1 MTKRVLTDEQRA
13 LKNQRQRERLA
24 QNPELK
30 ARVRA
35 AQLEWARANKEHRAE
50 YDKKRREENPEK
62 LKAAYRNWVERNWDR
77 RMAEIKESNA
87 ARKERIRR
95 QAIAKHYRKEL
106 RALYVACPE
115 GYHVDHIVP
124 LRGKTVSGL
133 HVPWNLQYLPA
144 LENLQKGNAWQ
155 S

>member
-1 MTKRVLTDEQRA
+1 MTKRVLTDEQKARRLELQRA
-13 LKNQRQRERLA
+13 RLA
-24 QNPELK
+24 ANPEAREK
-30 ARVRA
+30 ARA
-35 AQLEWARANKEHRAE
+35 ASLAWSKANKQRKAE
-50 YDKKRREENPEK
+50 YDKQRRQENPEK
-62 LKAAYRNWVERNWDR
+62 LRAAYRDWMERNWDKR
-77 RMAEIKESNA
+77 IAEIKESNA

-106 RALYVACPE
+106 RALYVACPK